1 VRDGEKGPLLT
12 EVAWTLV
19 QAKCEGK
26 VSDVAESLLVFREQ
40 QPDGGFNADFH
51 GAKWPNTA
59 GPFSL
64 VIGPNGAAS
73 R

>member
-1 VRDGEKGPLLT
+1 
-12 EVAWTLV
+12 
-19 QAKCEGK
+19 
-26 VSDVAESLLVFREQ
+26 VSGA
-40 QPDGGFNADFH
+40 DGGHSGLLNRGGYAYSPFNADFH